1 MFNKLEKIKENLNS
15 LSETT
20 ENWMEKEDSNETIN
34 CIKILNFLKNYL
46 VSESNLNIIEMD
58 FENIK

>member
-20 ENWMEKEDSNETIN
+20 ENWMEKEHSNEIIN
-34 CIKILNFLKNYL
+34 CIEILNYLQKFLI
-46 VSESNLNIIEMD
+46 SENNLNIIEMD
-58 FENIK
+58 LENIK

>member
-1 MFNKLEKIKENLNS
+1 
-15 LSETT
+15 
-20 ENWMEKEDSNETIN
+20 MEKEDSKETIN
-34 CIKILNFLKNYL
+34 CIKILSFLKNYL